1 MADAETVLIRAR
13 NDLGLFVG
21 DDPSTPDI
29 NEAWVEV
36 PAS

>member
-13 NDLGLFVG
+13 NVLGQFVE

-36 PAS
+36 PAP